1 MTDTEAMQLAGLV
14 LRQWPNSGWG
24 DETIAAFIVE
34 MSKIG
39 AEYETA
45 RQAVM
50 SLRLRDTWQTVAVG
64 KVVQAIDAAHNERR
78 TAAVGAAGDSDEVR
92 RARIASGKHTGAAW
106 EAIVAARRNERG
118 NPYILARGL
127 YAALIR
133 LHAGSWRTPEGEAY
147 SRWARRVACEVFN
160 VDGLVEPEGVK
171 S

>member
-64 KVVQAIDAAHNERR
+64 SCGRWPPSRASTAGGGSKCPMRR
-78 TAAVGAAGDSDEVR
+78 PATSA
-92 RARIASGKHTGAAW
+92 
-106 EAIVAARRNERG
+106 
-118 NPYILARGL
+118 
-127 YAALIR
+127 
-133 LHAGSWRTPEGEAY
+133 
-147 SRWARRVACEVFN
+147 
-160 VDGLVEPEGVK
+160 
-171 S
+171 